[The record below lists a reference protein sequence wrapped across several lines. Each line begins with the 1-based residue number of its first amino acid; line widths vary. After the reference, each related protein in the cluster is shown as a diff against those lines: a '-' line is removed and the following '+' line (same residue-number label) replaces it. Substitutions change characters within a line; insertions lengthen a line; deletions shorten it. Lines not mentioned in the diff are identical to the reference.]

1 MEIII
6 ILQQQK
12 KQGNCGYCIQAHW
25 VGL

>member
-1 MEIII
+1 VQIII

-12 KQGNCGYCIQAHW
+12 KQGNCGYCIQDQW